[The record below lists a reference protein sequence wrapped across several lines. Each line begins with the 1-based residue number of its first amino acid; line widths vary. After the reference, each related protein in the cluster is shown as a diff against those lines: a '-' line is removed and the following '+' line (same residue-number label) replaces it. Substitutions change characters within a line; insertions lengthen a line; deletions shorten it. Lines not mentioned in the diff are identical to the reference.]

1 MSDTTTHD
9 HDAAAAAFARA
20 QADLEKSIRY
30 LLRTFAVEHGVN
42 VRLVNA
48 VAAHVPGELDVDATV
63 EAETI
68 LVPFS
73 LRARPVIH
81 CCAPPCTPQ

>member
-1 MSDTTTHD
+1 MPLDPTPTD
-9 HDAAAAAFARA
+9 PAAFARA
-20 QADLEKSIRY
+20 QADLERSIRY

-48 VAAHVPGELDVDATV
+48 IAVHVPGELDVDAKV
-63 EAETI
+63 DAETI
-68 LVPFS
+68 LVPLG

-81 CCAPPCTPQ
+81 LPFAPCTAS